1 MTVMV
6 HILRLYCQLELEC
19 PEVGIMEVIISE
31 LEKVQNNM
39 QKKGWKRSGMSRMTY
54 SSWGT
59 TSAASAALAEAV
71 ACVESPLIPWENGD
85 MTRDGVA
92 VSE

>member
-1 MTVMV
+1 MV

-39 QKKGWKRSGMSRMTY
+39 QKKGWKRSGMSKMTC
-54 SSWGT
+54 SSWGM
-59 TSAASAALAEAV
+59 TSTALAEAV
-71 ACVESPLIPWENGD
+71 ACIESPSD
-85 MTRDGVA
+85 TM
-92 VSE
+92 